1 MFNPWLTLPL
11 DDYEGHMNSPEVQQ
25 LGVLSELF
33 REVLAARLPASVAI
47 LGVAG
52 GNGLE
57 HIDSATTKRVIG
69 LDVNPDYLE
78 AVHRRY
84 RRLAGLEL
92 VCTDLAARRVRLKP
106 VDLVHAALIFEH
118 AGLDRCLENAVS
130 LVSDLG
136 ALSVVLQLPS
146 TTQAEI
152 AQSGFPAIQRLASHF
167 SLIHPAVLC
176 QKLTAGKFRLTSES
190 TTSLPTGKTLWLA
203 VFVPE

>member
-25 LGVLSELF
+25 LPVLSELF
-33 REVLAARLPASVAI
+33 RELLAARLPASVAI

-69 LDVNPDYLE
+69 LDVNPHYLE
-78 AVHRRY
+78 AVYRRY

-118 AGLDRCLENAVS
+118 AGLDRCLRNAAS

-136 ALSVVLQLPS
+136 VLSVVLQLPS
-146 TTQAEI
+146 TTQAEV
-152 AQSGFPAIQRLASHF
+152 APSGFPAVHRLPSHF
-167 SLIHPAVLC
+167 SLINPAVLC
-176 QKLTAGKFRLTSES
+176 QKLSASKFRLRSES
-190 TTSLPTGKTLWLA
+190 TTLLPTGKAFWSG
-203 VFVPE
+203 VFARE